1 MMNAE
6 RMNDELKT
14 VALVPRSAFIVAIS
28 GGDDRILTCEGLL
41 TLNGLANRRLQ
52 PLGHISAE
60 PYKAKNHSNRRLRI
74 VKVRQA
80 EIVVFYLVLVMAISV
95 RSSPGI
101 PPPVKVCS
109 SFLHSEMIA
118 SGDSS
123 LL

>member
-14 VALVPRSAFIVAIS
+14 VALVPRS
-28 GGDDRILTCEGLL
+28 
-41 TLNGLANRRLQ
+41 ANRRLQ

-123 LL
+123 